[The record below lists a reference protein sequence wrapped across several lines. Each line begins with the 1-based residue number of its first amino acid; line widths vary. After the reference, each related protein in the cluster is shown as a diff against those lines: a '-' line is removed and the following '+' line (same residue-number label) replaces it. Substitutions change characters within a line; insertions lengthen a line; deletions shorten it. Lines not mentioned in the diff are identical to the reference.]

1 MLRAFDIASLRRWT
15 LTRLRTGDEHPLV
28 QPHDLGPVV
37 ARLAADST
45 PAQIRVT
52 LAWLVVRDRDA
63 LDVSAQ
69 DIHLWIEHSGLRGV
83 ARSARAL
90 AAEQS
95 LSTRHVHRRIS
106 GVDAK
111 LAILLNADDQAWPRA
126 QRAGTAGAAPSS
138 PAEASAALRAEA
150 FATAHPLRALDAIA
164 KYTGTSCS
172 RSMSHPKY
180 LQQAKDQR
188 YRDAR
193 TVRGWSATLVRNPP
207 IAAVSPTDFRALSVC
222 RGVDLSTDPYRALA
236 SVNHAIATQ
245 QRDALPVLL
254 AHAGRLIPDA
264 AAAGVD
270 VWLSYLQLRY
280 HAAMES
286 EHISALRW
294 ARAWQLESTRLAGLG
309 DHRVRRGLAGRGHT
323 LQMFGHYR
331 AAADCYRGVVEHAAH
346 FGVSDAE
353 GREALHDA
361 YGQIAYCYV
370 LSGNEIAVAEVALK
384 RTERLAD
391 DIGECNEVQFT
402 RSRRNLEVAFG
413 QSVSRRSLSLA
424 GASRSRRSHLDN
436 SLARFLDAAAALPK
450 TNRRLAAWDLLLLYA
465 ICTRDVGLAA
475 QARDAFQST
484 TETTGGFA
492 NLADRFNA
500 RLGSAASLNSRFADL
515 ELVTVRPDALRDR
528 IAIPRNRPGLL
539 VSQVI
544 HRAARSLGT

>member
-1 MLRAFDIASLRRWT
+1 M
-15 LTRLRTGDEHPLV
+15 G
-28 QPHDLGPVV
+28 G
-37 ARLAADST
+37 ST

-52 LAWLVVRDRDA
+52 LAWLVVGDRDA
-63 LDVSAQ
+63 LDVSAL
-69 DIHLWIEHSGLRGV
+69 DIDLWIEHSGLRGV
-83 ARSARAL
+83 ARSARDL
-90 AAEQS
+90 AAERG
-95 LSTRHVHRRIS
+95 LSARHVHRLIS
-106 GVDAK
+106 EVDAK
-111 LAILLNADDQAWPRA
+111 LAVLLNTDDQAWPRA
-126 QRAGTAGAAPSS
+126 QRASTAGAAPTSA
-138 PAEASAALRAEA
+138 AEASAALRAEA
-150 FATAHPLRALDAIA
+150 FATANPARALDAIA
-164 KYTGTSCS
+164 KYTRSSGSGSAS
-172 RSMSHPKY
+172 RPNY

-193 TVRGWSATLVRNPP
+193 SARGWSATLARHPP
-207 IAAVSPTDFRALSVC
+207 ISAATPTDLRALSVC
-222 RGVDLSTDPYRALA
+222 QGVDLATDPHLALA

-254 AHAGRLIPDA
+254 AHAGRMIPDA

-294 ARAWQLESTRLAGLG
+294 ARAWQFESARLAGVG

-331 AAADCYRGVVEHAAH
+331 AAADCYRGVAEHATH

-361 YGQIAYCYV
+361 YGQIAYCHV
-370 LSGNEIAVAEVALK
+370 LSGNEISVAAAALK
-384 RTERLAD
+384 RTDSLAD
-391 DIGECNEVQFT
+391 DIGEFNEVQFT
-402 RSRRNLEVAFG
+402 RARRNLEVAFG
-413 QSVSRRSLSLA
+413 QSVSRRDLSLT
-424 GASRSRRSHLDN
+424 GASRSTRSRLDN
-436 SLARFLDAAAALPK
+436 SLARFLDAVAALPK
-450 TNRRLAAWDLLLLYA
+450 ANRRLAAWDLLLLYA

-484 TETTGGFA
+484 TEATGGYA

-500 RLGSAASLNSRFADL
+500 RLESAATMSSRFADL
-515 ELVTVRPDALRDR
+515 ELVTVRTDALRDR

-539 VSQVI
+539 ISQATQ
-544 HRAARSLGT
+544 RAAGSDGT